1 MTAIN
6 YFRSQFVIIIPD
18 LRADNILSLS
28 MIITSHEEQAYCY
41 SKSMWE
47 LLYSNP
53 THMSI
58 EGTGIKFVGT
68 KLKFPSYGFAYKI
81 LPITTN

>member
-1 MTAIN
+1 M
-6 YFRSQFVIIIPD
+6 IIIPD

-28 MIITSHEEQAYCY
+28 MIITSHEEQAHCN

-53 THMSI
+53 VQISI
-58 EGTGIKFVGT
+58 EGTGIKFVGI
-68 KLKFPSYGFAYKI
+68 KLKFPPYCFAYKI